1 MRYFPNAKKCWLIVK
16 PEKEEVAR
24 DLFGQ
29 TSINIST
36 RGQKHL
42 GAVLG
47 SRSYLEEYASEKV
60 NDWVG
65 QVVKLAE
72 FAATQP
78 QACYVAYTFGLK
90 HKWKYYLRTL
100 SAIEEVLGPLERA
113 ISDALI
119 PSTTSEQLLALPVRK
134 RGLGLENPF

>member
-1 MRYFPNAKKCWLIVK
+1 M
-16 PEKEEVAR
+16 
-24 DLFGQ
+24 
-29 TSINIST
+29 
-36 RGQKHL
+36 
-42 GAVLG
+42 
-47 SRSYLEEYASEKV
+47 

-65 QVVKLAE
+65 QVVKLSE

-78 QACYVAYTFGLK
+78 QACYEAYTFGLK
-90 HKWKYYLRTL
+90 HKWAHYLRTL

-119 PSTTSEQLLALPVRK
+119 PSTTSEQELLALPVRK